1 MLKIII
7 ILLLIIWFL
16 GSTYVFVK
24 TWKQTDI
31 MLLSKIIVI
40 VFWPVFIWAD
50 IIKDLKNRKKKN
62 ETEAHINNE
71 TSTDRVQNEA
81 T

>member
-7 ILLLIIWFL
+7 ILLLIIWLL
-16 GSTYVFVK
+16 GSAYMFSK

-31 MLLSKIIVI
+31 LLLSKIVVI
-40 VFWPVFIWAD
+40 AFWPMFVLAD
-50 IIKDLKNRKKKN
+50 LVEDLKNRKNKN
-62 ETEAHINNE
+62 ETETHIDE